1 MRVTRGR
8 LPVSVQ
14 LRGRGSDPGEWE
26 EIARFMT
33 TSDARIFAMA
43 VYTGDWVRVMRG
55 TWTEIGPLSVDKFR
69 AEKGLL

>member
-1 MRVTRGR
+1 MKVTRGP

-14 LRGRGSDPGEWE
+14 LRGRGRDPGEWE

-33 TSDARIFAMA
+33 TSDARIFAVG
-43 VYTGDWVRVMRG
+43 VYTGDWVRIMRG
-55 TWTEIGPLSVDKFR
+55 TWTVGNPLSVDRLR